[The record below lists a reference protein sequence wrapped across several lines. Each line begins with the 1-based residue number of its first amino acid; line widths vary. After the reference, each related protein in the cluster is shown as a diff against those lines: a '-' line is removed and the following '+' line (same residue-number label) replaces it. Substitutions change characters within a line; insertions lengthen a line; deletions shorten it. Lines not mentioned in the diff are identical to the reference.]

1 VEGLIA
7 GTRLGTL
14 YAPEI
19 GRFIAGYPDTSY
31 PDIDYTVDNFFRAL
45 RGRPAL
51 IPVLAVSGRFAAVTA
66 VDLPMRYRGH
76 SGGSPSAQPGDYV

>member
-1 VEGLIA
+1 M
-7 GTRLGTL
+7 

-31 PDIDYTVDNFFRAL
+31 PDIDYTVANFFKAL
-45 RGRPAL
+45 RGRPAS
-51 IPVLAVSGRFAAVTA
+51 IPVLAVSGRFSAVTA

-76 SGGSPSAQPGDYV
+76 SGGSPGAQPDDRV